1 MNRTMATIWI
11 REVSKVAKVEF
22 LGHIFNGLDDIKKS
36 VESYCRIGGDSWS
49 TDPKS
54 PIEGIHVVC
63 VYEPYP
69 CFDSED
75 YANEDRDY
83 SNYFFSTKPFTKQ
96 QITLLSKLPGRCNA
110 QLVCEELPEWTL
122 PAVYYRGDGDKMIV
136 ATQS

>member
-1 MNRTMATIWI
+1 MAKIWI
-11 REVSKVAKVEF
+11 CEVSKASKVEI
-22 LGHIFNGLDDIKKS
+22 LNHIFNGLDDIKKA
-36 VESYCRIGGDSWS
+36 VESYCRIGRDSWN
-49 TDPKS
+49 TEPKS

-110 QLVCEELPEWTL
+110 QLVCEALPEWAL

>member
-1 MNRTMATIWI
+1 MAKILI
-11 REVSKVAKVEF
+11 REVPKASKVEI
-22 LGHIFNGLDDIKKS
+22 LNHILNGLDDIKKA
-36 VESYCRIGGDSWS
+36 VESYCRIGRDSWN

-54 PIEGIHVVC
+54 PIEGIHVAC
-63 VYEPYP
+63 VYKPYP

-96 QITLLSKLPGRCNA
+96 QITLLSKLPGRYNA
-110 QLVCEELPEWTL
+110 QLVCEGLPEWAL
-122 PAVYYRGDGDKMIV
+122 PAVYYCGDGDKMIV

>member
-1 MNRTMATIWI
+1 MVKILI
-11 REVSKVAKVEF
+11 REVPKASKVEI
-22 LGHIFNGLDDIKKS
+22 LNHILNGLDDIKKA
-36 VESYCRIGGDSWS
+36 VESYCRIGRDSWN

-54 PIEGIHVVC
+54 PIEGIHVAC

-96 QITLLSKLPGRCNA
+96 QITLLSKLPGRYNA
-110 QLVCEELPEWTL
+110 QLVREGLPEWAL
-122 PAVYYRGDGDKMIV
+122 PAVYYCGDGDKMIV

>member
-1 MNRTMATIWI
+1 MAKILI
-11 REVSKVAKVEF
+11 REVSKSSKVEI
-22 LGHIFNGLDDIKKS
+22 LNHIFNGLDDIKKA
-36 VESYCRIGGDSWS
+36 VESYCRIGRDSWN

-54 PIEGIHVVC
+54 TVEGVHVVC

-83 SNYFFSTKPFTKQ
+83 SNYFFSTVPFTKQ

-110 QLVCEELPEWTL
+110 QLVCEELPEWAL